1 MLWQVTIA
9 WIETPDVKLKFLE
22 VIEYYI
28 LNVYIHNI
36 FYSIQNR
43 SKKVRFSE
51 VTLDDLIAY
60 YRQNHLREL

>member
-28 LNVYIHNI
+28 LNVYIHNTYFI
-36 FYSIQNR
+36 VFKTGQR
-43 SKKVRFSE
+43 K
-51 VTLDDLIAY
+51 LDF
-60 YRQNHLREL
+60 QK